1 MGRMEGKVAIVTG
14 AAKGMGRSHAVA
26 LAREGASVVVADVD
40 ATACEVTVDTILS
53 EGGRAIYLPLDVT
66 QEEAWK
72 DVVAETVYKLGRPD
86 VLVNNAGIIIYKTLI
101 DTSLDE
107 WNKVFAVNSTGTFLG
122 CREIA
127 AVMKDGRGGSIVNMS
142 SALGVVGASGVA
154 AYQASKGAV
163 TIFSKAAASELA
175 PYGVRVNSVHP
186 GLVATPMT
194 EHLMNDPAAIDA
206 LLGPTLIRRVA
217 RPEEITNAVL
227 YLASDESSYVTGS
240 SLMVDGGFSAV

>member
-72 DVVAETVYKLGRPD
+72 DFVAETVYKLGRPD

>member
-1 MGRMEGKVAIVTG
+1 MEGKVAIVTG

>member
-1 MGRMEGKVAIVTG
+1 
-14 AAKGMGRSHAVA
+14 
-26 LAREGASVVVADVD
+26 
-40 ATACEVTVDTILS
+40 
-53 EGGRAIYLPLDVT
+53 LDVT
-66 QEEAWK
+66 QEQAWK
-72 DVVAETVYKLGRPD
+72 DVVEETIYKFGRPD
-86 VLVNNAGIIIYKTLI
+86 VLVNNAGIIIYKTLL

-107 WNKVFAVNSTGTFLG
+107 WNKVFLVNSTGTFLG
-122 CREIA
+122 CREVA

-163 TIFSKAAASELA
+163 TILSKAAASELA

-194 EHLMNDPAAIDA
+194 EHFMNDPAAIDA

-240 SLMVDGGFSAV
+240 SLMVDGGFTAV